1 MPNKLPELY
10 LYRLIPGAKQPSR
23 WNIKSRYPVPPA
35 VPSLL
40 APVPVNVATPSIS
53 GPTPVGVDYKLT
65 TDRGTWSNIPTS
77 YSYQWFRILQ
87 PSEIQPIIS
96 QTTASYI
103 STSDDVGFKIFCQ
116 VVATNAGGASA
127 PALSNAISVSMPPSD
142 QNLDDDELLAIDEPT
157 AVTNVT
163 NVSFSMNDDDRDDYK
178 SGVNSVMFGFTPKT
192 ASPSSVT
199 LNYPSGF
206 FSTYPTPTCTVS
218 VQGTTMTP
226 SAPGNT
232 SITLTVGGTALVAKV
247 PVSVTLLGCKMGNS
261 MPATDSITVQTSN
274 DTVPSP
280 TPALTSGIISNS
292 HTAKALV
299 ITCIDFRLVDEALA
313 YLTSMALLNE
323 YDEMIVAGACLGY
336 NTSCYNVKLGDNY
349 PRLNSAPTPPDTNPD
364 TNSTLWTDCV
374 DDHISISSALH
385 KFSQL
390 IVIDHLGCGAYN
402 GQFGTPANPIKIYD
416 ELKYHVEQLNAFRN
430 TINTKYKNAP
440 YSITSVILS
449 LMSLDGSVDVNPTH
463 WDVNNLSF
471 NIAKDGLVSI
481 GQDGNVIPYLPIPT
495 TTMSTPLSYELLNA
509 DMTATINS
517 TGGSA
522 SINKGATNWIIQNS
536 SSGKELP
543 SGGIVYNLRVAG
555 TKAYIKLSMTANG
568 DAADTVK
575 FTFSQGTYTA
585 QSGWS

>member
-23 WNIKSRYPVPPA
+23 WHIKSRYPVPPA

-40 APVPVNVATPSIS
+40 APAPVPVKSVAPSIS
-53 GPTPVGVDYKLT
+53 GPASVGVDYKLT

-142 QNLDDDELLAIDEPT
+142 QNLGDDDLLAIDEST
-157 AVTNVT
+157 AVT

-232 SITLTVGGTALVAKV
+232 SITLTVGGTALVANV

-402 GQFGTPANPIKIYD
+402 GQFGGTLANPIKIYD

-449 LMSLDGSVDVNPTH
+449 LMSLNGSVDVNPTH
-463 WDVNNLSF
+463 WDVNLSF
-471 NIAKDGLVSI
+471 NLAKNAVVKI
-481 GQDGNVIPYLPIPT
+481 NGQTGGLPIPT
-495 TTMSTPLSYELLNA
+495 TTMSTPLTYELLNN
-509 DMTATINS
+509 DMTGIGPIGAY
-517 TGGSA
+517 A
-522 SINKGATNWIIQNS
+522 KINKPDDVSDSWYITNLMSGQDLNS
-536 SSGKELP
+536 AN
-543 SGGIVYNLRVAG
+543 IVYNLRVTG
-555 TKAYIKLSMTANG
+555 TNAYIILTMTANG
-568 DAADTVK
+568 DDTVK
-575 FTFSQGTYTA
+575 FAFSQGTYTA
-585 QSGWS
+585 QSGWKVWN

>member
-1 MPNKLPELY
+1 M
-10 LYRLIPGAKQPSR
+10 
-23 WNIKSRYPVPPA
+23 
-35 VPSLL
+35 
-40 APVPVNVATPSIS
+40 
-53 GPTPVGVDYKLT
+53 
-65 TDRGTWSNIPTS
+65 
-77 YSYQWFRILQ
+77 
-87 PSEIQPIIS
+87 
-96 QTTASYI
+96 
-103 STSDDVGFKIFCQ
+103 
-116 VVATNAGGASA
+116 
-127 PALSNAISVSMPPSD
+127 
-142 QNLDDDELLAIDEPT
+142 
-157 AVTNVT
+157 
-163 NVSFSMNDDDRDDYK
+163 
-178 SGVNSVMFGFTPKT
+178 
-192 ASPSSVT
+192 
-199 LNYPSGF
+199 
-206 FSTYPTPTCTVS
+206 
-218 VQGTTMTP
+218 
-226 SAPGNT
+226 
-232 SITLTVGGTALVAKV
+232 
-247 PVSVTLLGCKMGNS
+247 
-261 MPATDSITVQTSN
+261 
-274 DTVPSP
+274 
-280 TPALTSGIISNS
+280 
-292 HTAKALV
+292 
-299 ITCIDFRLVDEALA
+299 
-313 YLTSMALLNE
+313 
-323 YDEMIVAGACLGY
+323 
-336 NTSCYNVKLGDNY
+336 
-349 PRLNSAPTPPDTNPD
+349 
-364 TNSTLWTDCV
+364 
-374 DDHISISSALH
+374 
-385 KFSQL
+385 
-390 IVIDHLGCGAYN
+390 GCGAYN
-402 GQFGTPANPIKIYD
+402 GQYGGTQANPIKIYD

>member
-157 AVTNVT
+157 AVTNV
-163 NVSFSMNDDDRDDYK
+163 SFSMNDDDRDDYK

-232 SITLTVGGTALVAKV
+232 SITLTVGGTALVANV

-313 YLTSMALLNE
+313 HLTSMALLNE

-463 WDVNNLSF
+463 WDVNLSF
-471 NIAKDGLVSI
+471 NLAKNAVVKI
-481 GQDGNVIPYLPIPT
+481 NGQTGGLPIPT
-495 TTMSTPLSYELLNA
+495 TTMVTPLSYELLNS
-509 DMTATINS
+509 DMTAISPNT
-517 TGGSA
+517 SA
-522 SINKGATNWIIQNS
+522 IFAKISQDSGLWSIKNS

-568 DAADTVK
+568 DTDDTVK